1 MYFLSL
7 GEKGLSML
15 VLYLVVFELVSERVK
30 CLRIVFQTDSIQSGI
45 WLFIAYSDKR

>member
-30 CLRIVFQTDSIQSGI
+30 CLRIVFKLIHSVRNLAFHS
-45 WLFIAYSDKR
+45 LLR